1 MITFSEV
8 TKSYGSHKAVDNLNL
23 TVFKGETCVLI
34 GPSGCGKT
42 TTLRMINRLVEPTS
56 GRILI
61 EGQETG
67 GLSPELLRRQIGYVI
82 QGVGLFDHLT
92 VAQNIG
98 IVPKLLGWDRGR
110 TEKRVDELLSLV
122 GLDPATNRGKYPR
135 QLSGGEQQRV
145 GVARALAADP
155 PVLLMD
161 EPFGALDPI
170 TRERL
175 QDELVEIQRVLKKT
189 IVFVTHDMHE
199 AIKLADR
206 VAIMRGGKL
215 IQYDTP
221 QAILWRPA
229 DEFVRDFVGSD
240 RVLNALGLIGIRHVM
255 DATPPVLKGGLSDE
269 ALAAAL
275 QSTGSDVAF
284 VVDENGRPQAYVHA
298 TSARKT
304 DGAPATGASA
314 MQASAANASAGPEVQ
329 PWDGDTMGVPLT
341 ATVRDALSVMILNGL
356 RDLAVVDEHG
366 VVHGWVPRARL
377 FALLEDVNA
386 QRNAEESGEVA
397 S

>member
-1 MITFSEV
+1 MSEPMIEFVEV
-8 TKSYGSHKAVDNLNL
+8 TKTYGDIKAVDNLNL
-23 TVFKGETCVLI
+23 TVYEGETCVLI

-42 TTLRMINRLVEPTS
+42 TSLRMINRLVEPTS

-61 EGQETG
+61 EGMETG
-67 GLSPELLRRQIGYVI
+67 ALPPEQLRRQIGYVI

-98 IVPKLLGWDRGR
+98 IVPRLLGWPRDR
-110 TEKRVDELLSLV
+110 TERRVDELLALV
-122 GLDPATNRGKYPR
+122 GLEPAANRHKYPR

-206 VAIMRGGKL
+206 IAIMRGGRL

-229 DEFVRDFVGSD
+229 DDFVRDFVGSD
-240 RVLNALGLIGIRHVM
+240 RVLKALGLVAVRSVM
-255 DATPPVLKGGLSDE
+255 DTSVPRVSAELSGE
-269 ALAAAL
+269 ALRAAVESL
-275 QSTGSDVAF
+275 GTDVAF
-284 VVDENGRPQAYVHA
+284 VVDDNGRPQGCVQLAQSRTV
-298 TSARKT
+298 SDRSV
-304 DGAPATGASA
+304 P
-314 MQASAANASAGPEVQ
+314 QEVR
-329 PWDGDTMGVPLT
+329 PWDSNTMSVPAT
-341 ATVRDALSVMILNGL
+341 ATVRDVLSVMILNGL
-356 RDLAVVDEHG
+356 RDLAVVDETG
-366 VVHGWVPRARL
+366 ILKGWVPRTKL
-377 FALLEDVNA
+377 FSLLEDINT
-386 QRNAEESGEVA
+386 QGVA

>member
-1 MITFSEV
+1 MSEPMIEFVEV
-8 TKSYGSHKAVDNLNL
+8 TKAYGDIKAVDNLNL
-23 TVFKGETCVLI
+23 TVYEGETCVLI

-42 TTLRMINRLVEPTS
+42 TSLRMINRLVEPTS

-61 EGQETG
+61 EGMETG
-67 GLSPELLRRQIGYVI
+67 ALPPEQLRRQIGYVI

-98 IVPKLLGWDRGR
+98 IVPRLLGWPRDR
-110 TEKRVDELLSLV
+110 TERRVDELLALV
-122 GLDPATNRGKYPR
+122 GLEPAANRHKYPR

-206 VAIMRGGKL
+206 IAI
-215 IQYDTP
+215 I
-221 QAILWRPA
+221 AA
-229 DEFVRDFVGSD
+229 
-240 RVLNALGLIGIRHVM
+240 A
-255 DATPPVLKGGLSDE
+255 GLSNTIHRRQFCGDRRTI
-269 ALAAAL
+269 
-275 QSTGSDVAF
+275 SS
-284 VVDENGRPQAYVHA
+284 A
-298 TSARKT
+298 TSSARI
-304 DGAPATGASA
+304 
-314 MQASAANASAGPEVQ
+314 EC
-329 PWDGDTMGVPLT
+329 
-341 ATVRDALSVMILNGL
+341 
-356 RDLAVVDEHG
+356 
-366 VVHGWVPRARL
+366 
-377 FALLEDVNA
+377 
-386 QRNAEESGEVA
+386 
-397 S
+397 

>member
-8 TKSYGSHKAVDNLNL
+8 TKTYGSHKAVDNLNL

-42 TTLRMINRLVEPTS
+42 TSLRMINRLVEPTS

-61 EGQETG
+61 EGKETG
-67 GLSPELLRRQIGYVI
+67 VLSPERLRRQIGYVI

-98 IVPKLLGWDRGR
+98 IVPKLLGWDRDR
-110 TEKRVDELLSLV
+110 IEKRVDELLSLV
-122 GLDPATNRGKYPR
+122 GLEPSKNRGKYPR

-240 RVLNALGLIGIRHVM
+240 RVLKALGLIGVRHVM
-255 DATPPVLKGGLSDE
+255 DTAPPVVQGELSND

-275 QSTGSDVAF
+275 RSTGSDVAF
-284 VVDENGRPQAYVHA
+284 IVDQDGRPQAYVNA
-298 TSARKT
+298 APDRKGDDALAAQAST
-304 DGAPATGASA
+304 ADASA
-314 MQASAANASAGPEVQ
+314 VPKVQ
-329 PWDGDTMGVPLT
+329 PWDGDTMGVPST

-356 RDLAVVDEHG
+356 RDLAVVDDRG
-366 VVHGWVPRARL
+366 VVQGWVPRARL

-386 QRNAEESGEVA
+386 QRNAEESGEMA